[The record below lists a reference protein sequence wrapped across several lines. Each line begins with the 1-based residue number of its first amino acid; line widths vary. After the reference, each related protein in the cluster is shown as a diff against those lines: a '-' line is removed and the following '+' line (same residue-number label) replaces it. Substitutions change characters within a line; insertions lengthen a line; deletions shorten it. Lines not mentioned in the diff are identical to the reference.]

1 MAVAVAVAAVLAAEI
16 SSFSFCLSG
25 KLLADGVDNG
35 IHMSG
40 SDRLDPWQGIILNSI
55 NDGTPPPPPPP
66 VLWL

>member
-25 KLLADGVDNG
+25 KLLADGDDNS

-40 SDRLDPWQGIILNSI
+40 SDGLGPWQGITLNSI
-55 NDGTPPPPPPP
+55 NDGTPSPPPP